1 MLINDLNNHY
11 QSSAQHPTEP
21 WNVQGIRQTTKT
33 VASSL
38 LCLSVLIINKP
49 CLAFDAQYVAKISRV
64 TSHQKPDA
72 SAPSKLQ
79 NTLWWQIAKHHQ
91 LDPYILYAVALVE
104 SAKDSAPNYVT
115 PWPWAINKSGKS
127 IIPVSHQEARTALNK
142 AIAEGGKHID
152 VGLMQINL
160 HWHGHRVD
168 KPEQL
173 LNPVTNLQIGALLLA
188 EAIQSVPNNLALG
201 IGRYHSWQ
209 NVNAAVTYG
218 RKVLAVADQIR
229 AVL

>member
-1 MLINDLNNHY
+1 MLNTNLQNYY
-11 QSSAQHPTEP
+11 QSSNPHFVETWQ
-21 WNVQGIRQTTKT
+21 IRRMRQTTKIAT
-33 VASSL
+33 SAL
-38 LCLSVLIINKP
+38 LCLCVIIFGESCWALEKNHLLKNSI
-49 CLAFDAQYVAKISRV
+49 VA
-64 TSHQKPDA
+64 TTQKRT
-72 SAPSKLQ
+72 APFTNHLH
-79 NTLWWQIAKHHQ
+79 NTLWWQIAHRHQ

-104 SAKDSAPNYVT
+104 SAKSITNHQVT

-127 IIPVSHQEARTALNK
+127 IIPASQQEAQTLLNK
-142 AIAEGGKHID
+142 TLAEGSRNID

-160 HWHGHRVD
+160 HWQGYRVE

-173 LNPVTNLQIGALLLA
+173 LNPVTNLQIGALVLA
-188 EAIQSVPNNLALG
+188 EAIQSAPNNLVLG

-209 NVNAAVTYG
+209 NVSAAIAYG

>member
-1 MLINDLNNHY
+1 MPTTELYNRDQL
-11 QSSAQHPTEP
+11 SAQSIAKPRKTS
-21 WNVQGIRQTTKT
+21 GRQRTPLAIT
-33 VASSL
+33 SPL
-38 LCLSVLIINKP
+38 ICLSILMINKP
-49 CLAFDAQYVAKISRV
+49 CLAFETHLVAKNPSI
-64 TSHQKPDA
+64 TLHQRPIA
-72 SAPSKLQ
+72 SATSTLQ
-79 NTLWWQIAKHHQ
+79 HTLWWQIAKHHQ

-142 AIAEGGKHID
+142 ALAEGGKHID

-188 EAIQSVPNNLALG
+188 EAIQSVPNDLVLG

-209 NVNAAVTYG
+209 NVDAAVTYG
-218 RKVLAVADQIR
+218 RRVLAVADQIR
-229 AVL
+229 TVL

>member
-1 MLINDLNNHY
+1 MSTTELYNRY
-11 QSSAQHPTEP
+11 QLSAQSIAKP
-21 WNVQGIRQTTKT
+21 GKT
-33 VASSL
+33 GGRRRTPLAITSSL
-38 LCLSVLIINKP
+38 ICLSVLMINKP
-49 CLAFDAQYVAKISRV
+49 CLAFEKHPVAKNPSV
-64 TSHQKPDA
+64 TLHQKPIA
-72 SAPSKLQ
+72 SATSTLQ
-79 NTLWWQIAKHHQ
+79 HTLWWQIAKHHQ

-104 SAKDSAPNYVT
+104 SAKDSAPNHVT

-142 AIAEGGKHID
+142 ALAEGGQHID

-188 EAIQSVPNNLALG
+188 EAIQSAPNDLALG

-209 NVNAAVTYG
+209 NVAAAVTYG
-218 RKVLAVADQIR
+218 RRVLAVADQIR
-229 AVL
+229 TVL